1 VPRKLHVITGATGL
15 LGSHI
20 AEQLI
25 ARGERVRALV
35 RPTSDVTF
43 LKQIGVQLA
52 VGDLTDP
59 PSLRRAF
66 AGADIVYHSA
76 AKVGEWG
83 RWRVFQTEV
92 IDATRN
98 VLEACRAE
106 SVPRIL
112 HVSSITVYGHPKP
125 RPGDVL
131 TEKEPLGR
139 NPWLWDYYCRSKIAA
154 EELTR
159 PYGKQVTIARPSWM
173 YAPRDRTTVFRVF
186 AALRAGRVKIIGDG
200 SNLLNVIYAGD
211 VAEGCILAAND
222 PNSAGEAY
230 NFSSE
235 GEITQREFVD
245 ALREVLGLPRIHK
258 HVPFRTGFW
267 LGFLSEVIGKAIF
280 LKRPPHITRYVVS
293 LIGRPT
299 QFSTQKARDRLG
311 WQPKVNIREG
321 LRRTLDWLETKERG
335 LNTSVALPEP
345 AALRA

>member
-1 VPRKLHVITGATGL
+1 MHRKLNVITGATGL

-20 AEQLI
+20 AEQLS

-35 RPTSDVTF
+35 RPSSDVSF

-52 VGDLTDP
+52 VGDLNDP
-59 PSLRRAF
+59 ASLRRAF

-76 AKVGEWG
+76 AKVGDWG
-83 RWRVFQTEV
+83 RWPVFQAEV
-92 IDATRN
+92 IDATQH
-98 VLEACRAE
+98 VLDACLAE
-106 SVPRIL
+106 SVERIL
-112 HVSSITVYGHPKP
+112 HVSSITVYGHPQP

-131 TEKEPLGR
+131 AEDQPLGQH
-139 NPWLWDYYCRSKIAA
+139 PWLWDFYCRSKIAA

-173 YAPRDRTTVFRVF
+173 YGPRDRTTVFRVF

-200 SNLLNVIYAGD
+200 RNLLNVLYAGD

-222 PNSAGEAY
+222 PSAAGEAF

-245 ALREVLGLPRIHK
+245 ALCEVLGLPRIHK
-258 HVPFRTGFW
+258 HVPFRTAFW
-267 LGFLSEVIGKAIF
+267 LGLFSEVVGKAIF

-299 QFSTQKARDRLG
+299 QFSTRKAREQLG
-311 WQPKVNIREG
+311 WRPKVNIREG
-321 LRRTLDWLETKERG
+321 LRRTLEWLETKERG
-335 LNTSVALPEP
+335 LNTAIALPER